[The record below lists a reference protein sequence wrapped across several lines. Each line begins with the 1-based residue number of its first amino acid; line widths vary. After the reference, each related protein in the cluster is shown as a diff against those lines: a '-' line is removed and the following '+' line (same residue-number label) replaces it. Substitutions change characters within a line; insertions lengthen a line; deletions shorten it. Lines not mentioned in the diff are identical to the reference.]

1 MTINAWTILGAL
13 MSLLAA
19 GYACADAFPDGH
31 AKHLI
36 QVVGGACAFVLALKA
51 QWPSGSPNTIKE
63 PSRL

>member
-51 QWPSGSPNTIKE
+51 QWPSTPVEAVKV
-63 PSRL
+63 PRP